1 MRYYDYAQIKKTD
14 PTWRITWEITWEIT
28 SPITPRIEM
37 RIAYKLINDSR
48 RIK

>member
-14 PTWRITWEITWEIT
+14 PTWRITREIT

>member
-14 PTWRITWEITWEIT
+14 PTWRITWEIT